1 MNKLHDEDEESKEK
15 KVDIQQNTAHSED
28 LNEYK
33 AAKTTSDDHPGLIS
47 NEEIKIPEINPVKI
61 VRNEIETFEQKKK
74 QDAYDTM
81 MANIDNYDGTGL
93 GQKDIPS

>member
-1 MNKLHDEDEESKEK
+1 METLALLFLFGIFIILSYTLGLKNGQKLK
-15 KVDIQQNTAHSED
+15 
-28 LNEYK
+28 NE
-33 AAKTTSDDHPGLIS
+33 
-47 NEEIKIPEINPVKI
+47 EEIKIPEINPVKI

>member
-1 MNKLHDEDEESKEK
+1 METIALLFLFGIFIILAYTLGLKNGQKLK
-15 KVDIQQNTAHSED
+15 N
-28 LNEYK
+28 
-33 AAKTTSDDHPGLIS
+33 
-47 NEEIKIPEINPVKI
+47 NEEIKMPEVNPVKI
-61 VRNEIETFEQKKK
+61 VRNEIDAFEQKKK

>member
-1 MNKLHDEDEESKEK
+1 METIALLFLFGVFIILAYTLGLKNGQKLK
-15 KVDIQQNTAHSED
+15 N
-28 LNEYK
+28 
-33 AAKTTSDDHPGLIS
+33 
-47 NEEIKIPEINPVKI
+47 NEEIKIPEINPIKI

>member
-1 MNKLHDEDEESKEK
+1 METIALLFLFGIFIILSYTLGLKNGQKLKH
-15 KVDIQQNTAHSED
+15 
-28 LNEYK
+28 
-33 AAKTTSDDHPGLIS
+33 

>member
-1 MNKLHDEDEESKEK
+1 METIALFFLFGVFIILAYTLGLKNGQKLK
-15 KVDIQQNTAHSED
+15 N
-28 LNEYK
+28 
-33 AAKTTSDDHPGLIS
+33 

>member
-1 MNKLHDEDEESKEK
+1 METIALLFLFGVFIILTYTLGLKNGQKLK
-15 KVDIQQNTAHSED
+15 N
-28 LNEYK
+28 
-33 AAKTTSDDHPGLIS
+33 

-74 QDAYDTM
+74 QEAYDTM

>member
-1 MNKLHDEDEESKEK
+1 METIALLFLFGIFIIVAYTLGLKNGQKLK
-15 KVDIQQNTAHSED
+15 KD
-28 LNEYK
+28 
-33 AAKTTSDDHPGLIS
+33 
-47 NEEIKIPEINPVKI
+47 EEIKMPEINPIKI

-74 QDAYDTM
+74 QDIYDTM

>member
-1 MNKLHDEDEESKEK
+1 METIALLFLFGIFIILSYTLGLKNGQKLK
-15 KVDIQQNTAHSED
+15 N
-28 LNEYK
+28 
-33 AAKTTSDDHPGLIS
+33 

-61 VRNEIETFEQKKK
+61 VRNEIDAFEQRKK
-74 QDAYDTM
+74 QDVYDTI

>member
-1 MNKLHDEDEESKEK
+1 METIALLFLFGIFIILSYTLGLRNGQKLK
-15 KVDIQQNTAHSED
+15 N
-28 LNEYK
+28 
-33 AAKTTSDDHPGLIS
+33 
-47 NEEIKIPEINPVKI
+47 NEEIKIPEINPIKI

>member
-1 MNKLHDEDEESKEK
+1 MKTIALLFLFGVFIILAYTLGLKNGQKLK
-15 KVDIQQNTAHSED
+15 N
-28 LNEYK
+28 
-33 AAKTTSDDHPGLIS
+33 

>member
-1 MNKLHDEDEESKEK
+1 METIALLFLFGIFIILSYTLGLKNGQKLK
-15 KVDIQQNTAHSED
+15 
-28 LNEYK
+28 NE
-33 AAKTTSDDHPGLIS
+33 
-47 NEEIKIPEINPVKI
+47 EEIKISEINPVKI

>member
-1 MNKLHDEDEESKEK
+1 MWDTILLLFLFGIFIILSYTLGLKNGQKLK
-15 KVDIQQNTAHSED
+15 N
-28 LNEYK
+28 
-33 AAKTTSDDHPGLIS
+33 

-61 VRNEIETFEQKKK
+61 VRNEIETSEQKKK